1 MLKFIILFICLTL
14 SAQDLKLSGAQIP
27 EYDKQGK
34 LKSIM
39 NCKSAVQRNGRLHL
53 YSVTMTLFNDN
64 KSIMKTSQCQYFEVE
79 KQVKG
84 KEKIFLKNKDMDMEG
99 KGFVY
104 DQKKKVLIVL
114 KDVVIYLNHKKGAL
128 K

>member
-1 MLKFIILFICLTL
+1 
-14 SAQDLKLSGAQIP
+14 
-27 EYDKQGK
+27 
-34 LKSIM
+34 M

-79 KQVKG
+79 KPVKG